1 MSHEVDATGEK
12 DGLHPYFVY
21 ALVVLAVLVGLYFC
35 LAGRGGVHLFGDEFH
50 SIWNLNKPFSRL
62 MKRYD
67 MVGSGVALPLM
78 QRAAANVFG
87 HGLWAYRFPALL
99 GAIATLLIIY
109 PAAKR
114 LVGQTSAVVA
124 SLALAA
130 NSVHIFYSRFARSY
144 ALMIFLAVMLVYA
157 INCVIDADERRRVWY
172 VIVAV
177 SAGLLPFVHLTAAAF
192 VVGVGVAAIATALIE
207 KWNGQ
212 DRNWL
217 VGSLV
222 AGALFCVSLHLSAWD
237 SLRQFIGAKTG
248 QGSVSQFGVLDVAA
262 LLAGSRPAGI
272 IWLVG
277 VPAAAILMLI
287 RKRVKA
293 LVLIAAVFAPV
304 VAVTITKP
312 EGMAY
317 AYARY
322 LLTALPFMLML
333 MARLLVEA
341 VRAARLTGR
350 LCDYVALTVGA
361 ALVVVSFLTGPL
373 GLKHTDDGPFAN
385 TYLSMMRLP
394 AFDVP
399 WDQTPPFYKTL
410 ADSTEPVRIIEA
422 PELLS
427 RSVLLYR
434 NYYLQHRKEVLI
446 GFVSVDPADVP
457 AGPYVSLLDPKSIK
471 NSTADYLILHLDIF
485 PEVASYWRFVYDEA
499 WPTLA
504 DPRIESFMVRQSK
517 YWIQAIQSLDALVG
531 DLESHLGKPVY
542 KDERIVVWK
551 LKS

>member
-1 MSHEVDATGEK
+1 VSHEVDATRE
-12 DGLHPYFVY
+12 DGLHPYLVY

-62 MKRYD
+62 IKRYD
-67 MVGSGVALPLM
+67 TVGSGLALPLM
-78 QRAAANVFG
+78 QRAAVSVFG
-87 HGLWAYRFPALL
+87 PGLWAYRFPALL
-99 GAIATLLIIY
+99 GAIATLLIVY

-114 LVGQTSAVVA
+114 LVGQTPAVVA

-130 NSVHIFYSRFARSY
+130 NSIHIFYSRFARSY
-144 ALMIFLAVMLVYA
+144 ALMVFLAVVLVYA
-157 INCVIDADERRRVWY
+157 INRALAADGRRRVWY

-177 SAGLLPFVHLTAAAF
+177 SAGLLPFVHLTAVAL
-192 VVGVGVAAIATALIE
+192 VVGVGVAAIVTVLIE
-207 KWNGQ
+207 RRAGQ

-222 AGALFCVSLHLSAWD
+222 AGALFCVCLHLSAWD

-248 QGSVSQFGVLDVAA
+248 QGSLSQFGLLDVAT
-262 LLAGSRPAGI
+262 LLGGSRPAGI

-287 RKRVKA
+287 RKRMKA
-293 LVLIAAVFAPV
+293 LILIAAVLAPA
-304 VAVTITKP
+304 VAAVITRP

-322 LLTALPFMLML
+322 LLIALPFTLML
-333 MARLLVEA
+333 MAWLLVEA
-341 VRAARLTGR
+341 LRAARLPAR
-350 LCDYVALTVGA
+350 IRDYAGLEVGA
-361 ALVVVSFLTGPL
+361 VLVVASFLTGPL

-385 TYLSMMRLP
+385 TYLSMMPLP

-399 WDQTPPFYKTL
+399 WDRTPAFYETL
-410 ADSTEPVRIIEA
+410 AESTEPVRVIEA

-434 NYYLQHRKEVLI
+434 NYYLQHGKEVMI
-446 GFVSVDPADVP
+446 GFVSVDPANVP
-457 AGPYVSLLDPKSIK
+457 AGPYVSLFDPKSIK
-471 NSTADYLILHLDIF
+471 NSDADYMILHLDVF
-485 PEVASYWRFVYDEA
+485 PEVASYWRFVYDSV
-499 WPTLA
+499 WPTMENPA
-504 DPRIESFMVRQSK
+504 IESLMVRQSE
-517 YWIQAIQSLDALVG
+517 YWIQPIDSLHSLAGNLQA
-531 DLESHLGKPVY
+531 ELGEPAY
-542 KDERIVVWK
+542 RDQRIVVWK
-551 LKS
+551 LKP

>member
-1 MSHEVDATGEK
+1 VSREVDATRE
-12 DGLHPYFVY
+12 DGLHPYLVY
-21 ALVVLAVLVGLYFC
+21 ALVGLAVLVGLYFC

-67 MVGSGVALPLM
+67 IVGSGVALPLV
-78 QRAAANVFG
+78 QRAAVNVFG
-87 HGLWAYRFPALL
+87 PSLWAYRFPAVL
-99 GAIATLLIIY
+99 GAIATLLILY
-109 PAAKR
+109 PAAKH
-114 LVGQTSAVVA
+114 LVGQTPAVVA

-130 NSVHIFYSRFARSY
+130 NSIHIFYSRFARSY
-144 ALMIFLAVMLVYA
+144 ALMAFLAVVLVYA
-157 INCVIDADERRRVWY
+157 INRAMTADGRRRVWY
-172 VIVAV
+172 VIVAI
-177 SAGLLPFVHLTAAAF
+177 SAGLLPFAHLSAAAF
-192 VVGVGVAAIATALIE
+192 VVGVGVAAIVTALIE
-207 KWNGQ
+207 RRAGQ
-212 DRNWL
+212 DRDWL

-222 AGALFCVSLHLSAWD
+222 AGALFCVCLHLSAWD

-248 QGSVSQFGVLDVAA
+248 QGSLSQFSMLDVAA
-262 LLAGSRPAGI
+262 LLGGSRPAGVV
-272 IWLVG
+272 WLVG

-287 RKRVKA
+287 RKRMKA
-293 LVLIAAVFAPV
+293 LVLITAVFAPV
-304 VAVTITKP
+304 VAVVITRP

-333 MARLLVEA
+333 MAWLLVEA
-341 VRAARLTGR
+341 LHATRLPARTG
-350 LCDYVALTVGA
+350 DYVGLAVGA
-361 ALVVVSFLTGPL
+361 VLVVVSFLTGPL

-385 TYLSMMRLP
+385 TYLSMTPLP

-410 ADSTEPVRIIEA
+410 AASTEPVRIIEA

-434 NYYLQHRKEVLI
+434 NYYLQHRKEVMI
-446 GFVSVDPADVP
+446 GFVSVDPANVP
-457 AGPYVSLLDPKSIK
+457 GGPYVSLLDPTSIK
-471 NSTADYLILHLDIF
+471 NSDADYMILHLAVF
-485 PEVASYWRFVYDEA
+485 PEAASYWQFVYDSV
-499 WPTLA
+499 WPTMEN
-504 DPRIESFMVRQSK
+504 PGIESLMVRHSK
-517 YWIQAIQSLDALVG
+517 YWIQSIQSLDGLVR

-542 KDERIVVWK
+542 KDERIVVWE